1 MLHKFDFSQNATVS
15 EGYFFD
21 SLLGLYLGSDAAAI
35 FAHGKIQ
42 TLPEGGVLDVHSA
55 DQLCV
60 LLQGVLT
67 HDQGWLSPGCHFRG
81 QTQQMTVKGAQAV
94 VWVLD
99 MAGAD
104 WARADKAVLRR
115 ALDAALVAAETA
127 VAASTPPRGLPDP
140 ETLCDVDHPAIRRRA
155 ARLLRTT
162 EEATAQAV
170 FAFVQAMPYRFG
182 NWQERASDTLA
193 RGSGMCTTKA
203 NLQVALMRACGLD
216 AGFAEVPMEMSVL
229 GKLMPD
235 AWLPLMR
242 PKVRHYFG
250 AVKLGGRWHAAD
262 SSYNDDSMRIY
273 LEQIPGFDYLL
284 PARISTGTPYSPA
297 HSHDGLDMFDIAV
310 VPHLNEE
317 MSKKSRFSTMQFE
330 ALNTRLDRAQGCWQK
345 WVSADHRDLLADE
358 QQGGRVA

>member
-1 MLHKFDFSQNATVS
+1 MA
-15 EGYFFD
+15 
-21 SLLGLYLGSDAAAI
+21 
-35 FAHGKIQ
+35 
-42 TLPEGGVLDVHSA
+42 EGGVLAAQSP

-81 QTQQMTVKGAQAV
+81 LAQPMTVKGAQAV

-104 WARADKAVLRR
+104 WARPDKAVLRR
-115 ALDAALVAAETA
+115 ALDAALEAAETA
-127 VAASTPPRGLPDP
+127 VAASTPPRNLPDP

-273 LEQIPGFDYLL
+273 LEQIPGFDFLL
-284 PARISTGTPYSPA
+284 PARISNGAPYSPA

-310 VPHLNEE
+310 VPHLNDE
-317 MSKKSRFSTMQFE
+317 MSKKSRFSPMQFE

-345 WVSADHRDLLADE
+345 WVAADHRDLLADE

>member
-1 MLHKFDFSQNATVS
+1 MLHKLDFSQNASVS
-15 EGYFFD
+15 EGYFLD
-21 SLLGLYLGSDAAAI
+21 SLLGLYLGNAAQAV
-35 FAHGKIQ
+35 FARGNVRVVTEGQALPAQAPQ
-42 TLPEGGVLDVHSA
+42 TL
-55 DQLCV
+55 CI

-67 HDQGWLSPGCHFRG
+67 HDQGWLSPGCHFSKIAHPLH
-81 QTQQMTVKGAQAV
+81 VKGPQALI
-94 VWVLD
+94 WMLD
-99 MAGAD
+99 MADAD
-104 WARADKAVLRR
+104 WLKPANAQLRA
-115 ALDAALVAAETA
+115 ALDGALQSCGRAIAGA
-127 VAASTPPRGLPDP
+127 TPPNDLPDP
-140 ETLCDVDHPAIRRRA
+140 ETLCDVNHPAIRRRA

-203 NLQVALMRACGLD
+203 NLQVALMRACGLE

-235 AWLPLMR
+235 AWLPMMR
-242 PKVRHYFG
+242 PTVRHYFG

-284 PARISTGTPYSPA
+284 PARIGTGTPYSPA

-310 VPHLNEE
+310 VPHLNDE
-317 MSKKSRFSTMQFE
+317 MSKKSRFSPMQFE

-345 WVSADHRDLLADE
+345 WVAADHPDLQGDE